1 MHRRRKAT
9 NRGGPGKT
17 KPLTRLLTLCYN
29 GNMENKFTSL
39 KVMAESRALLK
50 IAAAIEGVPVYEL
63 VHRLA
68 VAELARVQG
77 KQ

>member
-1 MHRRRKAT
+1 M
-9 NRGGPGKT
+9 
-17 KPLTRLLTLCYN
+17 CYN
-29 GNMENKFTSL
+29 GNMENKFTSM
-39 KVMAESRALLK
+39 KVLAESRALLK

-77 KQ
+77 KQE